1 MLVNALIMGLITYTA
16 SIVYNL
22 LARRSL
28 ETVFFLGL
36 KFLVYTTLMILFLQL
51 SFYLLKNYNSKTD
64 TEAEEGAEVENK
76 DSAAEEEDD
85 LESAEFE
92 SQEFEESA
100 VENEFDN
107 EGFSA
112 LNTEEFDYQQ
122 NINQ

>member
-22 LARRSL
+22 LSQRSL

-36 KFLVYTTLMILFLQL
+36 RFLVYTTLMTLFLQL
-51 SFYLLKNYNSKTD
+51 SFYLLKIYNSKAD
-64 TEAEEGAEVENK
+64 PETEADLQIENK
-76 DSAAEEEDD
+76 DSAAEGDAD
-85 LESAEFE
+85 SESADFE

-122 NINQ
+122 NIN

>member
-1 MLVNALIMGLITYTA
+1 MVVNSLIMGLITYTA
-16 SIVYNL
+16 SIIYNL

-36 KFLVYTTLMILFLQL
+36 RFLFYTTMMTLFLQL
-51 SFYLLKNYNSKTD
+51 SFYLLKNYKSEAD
-64 TEAEEGAEVENK
+64 AEAELAVENS
-76 DSAAEEEDD
+76 DSAAEVEE
-85 LESAEFE
+85 EFE
-92 SQEFEESA
+92 SENFKKKEFNESA

-107 EGFSA
+107 EEFSA

>member
-1 MLVNALIMGLITYTA
+1 MLANSLIMGLITYTA

-36 KFLVYTTLMILFLQL
+36 RFLFYTTMMTLFLQL
-51 SFYLLKNYNSKTD
+51 SFYLIKNYNLKAD
-64 TEAEEGAEVENK
+64 AGAAEESEVNN
-76 DSAAEEEDD
+76 DSAAEVEEEI
-85 LESAEFE
+85 ESAESE
-92 SQEFEESA
+92 DQEFEESA

-122 NINQ
+122 NIN

>member
-28 ETVFFLGL
+28 ETVFFLGI
-36 KFLVYTTLMILFLQL
+36 KFLVYTTLMTLFLQL
-51 SFYLLKNYNSKTD
+51 GFYLLKNYNSKAD
-64 TEAEEGAEVENK
+64 TETEEKLQVENK

-85 LESAEFE
+85 LESADFE
-92 SQEFEESA
+92 NQEFEESE

-122 NINQ
+122 NIN